1 MYILG
6 ILGKHFGLSEV
17 FSILLM
23 MIAYFL
29 VGYNVLFSAIRNLVK
44 GSLLDENFLMTIAT
58 IGAIAIGEYPEA
70 VGVMLFYG
78 IGEYLESKA
87 LAKSRKNIEAL
98 MNIKP
103 EIANLIVGN
112 EIVEVDPN
120 TVKIGDKLVVKVGEK
135 VPLDGKIIKGESLFD
150 TSAITGE
157 SVYRSSKVGDQILSG
172 VINQKSVITME
183 VLKTMKDSTVSKIL
197 DMVENATSKKSKTE
211 NFITVFAKY
220 YTPIVVI
227 LALAL
232 SFIPPVLLGEPVGK
246 WLYRGLIFLVV
257 SCPCALVL
265 SIPLSYFSG
274 IGVCSR
280 NGILVKGSNYLEA
293 LKYVDTVVMDKT
305 GTITKGIF
313 EVSDVVLSSEVS
325 NAEDILRYACISEA
339 RSTHPIALSILEYC
353 KNKCISNIDVED
365 GKIEKYEE
373 IPSNGIKMLYDGVEI
388 LAGNK
393 RMMEN
398 FNIQYIERNNAS
410 TKVHIAVNKT
420 YYGCIEIS
428 DELKEGM
435 KDTISNM
442 KEIGIKEIVMLTGDS
457 EPVAKE
463 ISKLVGIDTYYSNLL
478 PNDKVDILERIMSK
492 KNRNTKVAFIGD
504 GINDAPVIARADVG
518 ISMGGMGSDAAIEA
532 SDVVFMTDEISKLPL
547 SVRIARHTGK
557 IVWQNIV
564 FALSVKIVV
573 LALSAL
579 GLTNMWVAIFSD
591 VGVALL
597 AVLNSLRVLKY
608 K

>member
-1 MYILG
+1 M
-6 ILGKHFGLSEV
+6 LGKHFGLSDI
-17 FSILLM
+17 FSISLM
-23 MIAYFL
+23 MIAYFM

-58 IGAIAIGEYPEA
+58 VGAIAIGEYPEA

-103 EIANLIVGN
+103 EIANLVVVN

-120 TVKIGDKLVVKVGEK
+120 TVKIGDNIVVKVGEK

-157 SVYRSSKVGDQILSG
+157 SVYRSGKVGDQILSG

-232 SFIPPVLLGEPVGK
+232 SFIPPVLLGESVGK

-313 EVSDVVLSSEVS
+313 EVSNVVLSGEVS
-325 NAEDILRYACISEA
+325 DVEDILRYACISES

-353 KNKCISNIDVED
+353 RNKCISNIEVED
-365 GKIEKYEE
+365 GKIEHYEE

-393 RMMEN
+393 RMMNN
-398 FNIQYIERNNAS
+398 FNIQYTERNNAS
-410 TKVHIAVNKT
+410 TKVHIAVNKI
-420 YYGCIEIS
+420 YFGCIEIS

-442 KEIGIKEIVMLTGDS
+442 REIGIKEIVMLTGDS

-564 FALSVKIVV
+564 FALGVKIVV

-579 GLTNMWVAIFSD
+579 GLTNMWIAIFSD